1 MGQPAAKQGDRITA
15 TDTHIVLVP
24 SASGTTPVPMPFP
37 FKGIINGNLSSD
49 VLFDKQPAATKDS
62 TAQNTPSH
70 IPRGGSFQRPPTNQ
84 GRINSGSSTVFING
98 KPAARAGDQAFTC
111 NDPQDQLIGVVV
123 VGRSTILIG

>member
-98 KPAARAGDQAFTC
+98 KPAARACGGPMTSAKSRRALC
-111 NDPQDQLIGVVV
+111 SASHA
-123 VGRSTILIG
+123 GRALSA